1 MIRTEH
7 SKWDRLDEY
16 SSDDDDDHAILT
28 HHKRNRTTKTNKN
41 KKYNNVLC
49 VIPTHHPNQLPI
61 LVYNLTH
68 RKGVGVLNLQRVI
81 PTSDETPNTLLVSP
95 PDE

>member
-7 SKWDRLDEY
+7 SKCDHLDEY

-28 HHKRNRTTKTNKN
+28 HHKRNRTTKTKAILTHHKRNRTTKTKTNKN
-41 KKYNNVLC
+41 KKYNNGLC

-61 LVYNLTH
+61 IVYNLTH
-68 RKGVGVLNLQRVI
+68 RKGVGVLKLKV
-81 PTSDETPNTLLVSP
+81 
-95 PDE
+95 